1 MTAFRTQI
9 ASDIIRDG
17 IGVELLDAN
26 GEIVA
31 EIFRSDKTN
40 RVFVATFG
48 EEVPLEG
55 LAQAIQRFRERFT
68 HFEDGMAIQEFEF

>member
-1 MTAFRTQI
+1 MTTFRTQV

-26 GEIVA
+26 GEVIA
-31 EIFRSDKTN
+31 EIFRSDQTN
-40 RVFVATFG
+40 CVFVTTFG

-55 LAQAIQRFRERFT
+55 LAQAIRRFRERFT
-68 HFEDGMAIQEFEF
+68 HFEDGTAIQEFEF